1 MYLYIYI
8 SNCNYLYHSISI
20 YICVYIFIICTLYA
34 CMYIYIHLD
43 ESWPHCDVRWMMVR
57 IVGNHPQMTLFEISA
72 LLWFIQRQCMHM
84 RYILLFLFPRITFY
98 FRFVI
103 YSIFSNLLRCLGM
116 FPWVFRQCWFFFA
129 SKNVE
134 PLVAFFAFQKSRNL
148 AHLGGGD
155 RGFTWLWLKVIDPP
169 NRM

>member
-1 MYLYIYI
+1 MY
-8 SNCNYLYHSISI
+8 
-20 YICVYIFIICTLYA
+20 VYIH
-34 CMYIYIHLD
+34 IHLD
-43 ESWPHCDVRWMMVR
+43 ESWPRCDVRWMMVR

-72 LLWFIQRQCMHM
+72 LLWFIQIQCMHM
-84 RYILLFLFPRITFY
+84 RYILLFLFPRITLY

-129 SKNVE
+129 SQNVE

-148 AHLGGGD
+148 AHLRGGD
-155 RGFTWLWLKVIDPP
+155 RGLKVPSLAVAADSMVPLPKVPLAEFLFKMHESSLPP
-169 NRM
+169 TFCYFCL